1 MIIYNVAQ
9 LLKDAVGGHRDYD
22 FAEPSLE
29 LSEDMTATYVSGHV
43 RLTRL
48 NKSVL
53 AKGKVVAS
61 VTLQCRRCLEDYTTE
76 IATDYEDRYYPTV
89 DVSSGHPVEFGD
101 EAANGEEEVDALRI
115 DANHGLDLGELL
127 RQVIILTL
135 PIMPLC
141 REDCPGLPPPIGV
154 QVHLSNAADTPDED
168 EDGDEDDDAP
178 IDSRLAALA
187 HLLEVDEAS
196 QSVPFSKN

>member
-29 LSEDMTATYVSGHV
+29 LSEDMTATEVSGHV

-53 AKGKVVAS
+53 AKGKVVAT

-76 IATDYEDRYYPTV
+76 IATDFEDRYYPTV
-89 DVSSGHPVEFGD
+89 DVTSGHPVEFGD

-115 DANHGLDLGELL
+115 DTNHGLDLGELL
-127 RQVIILTL
+127 RQVIILAL

-141 REDCPGLPPPIGV
+141 REDCPGLPAPSGV
-154 QVHLSNAADTPDED
+154 QVHLANEADADD
-168 EDGDEDDDAP
+168 VVDDAP

-187 HLLEVDEAS
+187 RLLEDDATT
-196 QSVPFSKN
+196 VPFSKN

>member
-29 LSEDMTATYVSGHV
+29 LSEDMTATDVSGHV

-53 AKGKVVAS
+53 AKGRVVAT

-76 IATDYEDRYYPTV
+76 IATDFEDRYYPTV
-89 DVSSGHPVEFGD
+89 DVGSGHPVEFGD

-127 RQVIILTL
+127 RQVIILAL

-141 REDCPGLPPPIGV
+141 REDCPGLPAPSGV
-154 QVHLSNAADTPDED
+154 LVHLANEDDDED
-168 EDGDEDDDAP
+168 DADDAP

-187 HLLEVDEAS
+187 RLLEDDEAT
-196 QSVPFSKN
+196 VPFSKN